1 MNDPHVEALVYRIRH
16 DETFD
21 YTEAKPLD
29 FETQGFRIKAEDET
43 VRFQMKEHFA
53 AEQQA
58 REVVDPFARNWEFDV
73 CLQRGPGCFELE
85 FDRAEIID
93 RRPTPGVI
101 EVSSGPVRWEISV
114 STPSVTVGLSAYPSP
129 PTDID
134 TSDPD
139 VQTLWERY
147 RRYREGR
154 EELPS
159 FAYFCLTVLV
169 HWAEKTQGK
178 CKAGSR
184 LQLAA
189 ATCFVEKKVLRRIA
203 ELSSTRGGSRAR
215 KSDGL
220 SKPLTP
226 DETRFL
232 EDATTRLIGRVAERS
247 AGQGN
252 LPPISMSDFHGP

>member
-1 MNDPHVEALVYRIRH
+1 
-16 DETFD
+16 
-21 YTEAKPLD
+21 
-29 FETQGFRIKAEDET
+29 
-43 VRFQMKEHFA
+43 MKEHFA

-58 REVVDPFARNWEFDV
+58 REVVDPFARNWEFHV
-73 CLQRGPGCFELE
+73 CVQRGPGCFELE
-85 FDRAEIID
+85 FGRAEIID

-101 EVSSGPVRWEISV
+101 EVSAGPVRWEISV

-159 FAYFCLTVLV
+159 FACFCLTVLER
-169 HWAEKTQGK
+169 WAEKTQGK
-178 CKAGSR
+178 GKAGSR

-189 ATCFVEKKVLRRIA
+189 ATCFVERKGATADRGTVVYQGRHSREEERGAEQAADPRRNPFP
-203 ELSSTRGGSRAR
+203 RRC
-215 KSDGL
+215 SDAADQA
-220 SKPLTP
+220 SCRTMC
-226 DETRFL
+226 R
-232 EDATTRLIGRVAERS
+232 AERLAEYWHEPVPKPIVIGGNAAII
-247 AGQGN
+247 AGATA
-252 LPPISMSDFHGP
+252 LLL